1 MLVFFPERG
10 LIIKEGSG
18 QGEDIQDWRDSTSTS
33 TGGGISKIRYDLMY
47 LNVYS
52 DENGGLIYSTTSFE
66 IEYRFCKF

>member
-18 QGEDIQDWRDSTSTS
+18 QGEDIHTSTS